1 MYDERRGRA
10 RGWFVCLAS
19 LLIPGFLCA
28 GDRPPLEPRIR
39 AILEQRI
46 AAEKA
51 MGIVVGVLDERG
63 TTVVG
68 AGRRSKD
75 DGRAPDGDTVFEI
88 GSITKVFTTTLLAD
102 MVERGEVSLD
112 DRIAELLPESVR
124 PPANGGEQITLL
136 HLATQ
141 TSGLPRLPAN
151 LAPADPTNPYADY
164 GVDALHAFLSSYTL
178 PRAPG
183 ALAEYSNV
191 GMGLLGH
198 LLARKAGKSY
208 EALVRERIAEPLGM
222 KSTAVTLTPELRERL
237 APGHDLALEAT
248 SSWDL
253 PTLAGAG
260 ALRSTVND
268 MLAFA
273 RANLHATDSTLS
285 KAMQNAQ
292 RPRRDFGRP
301 GLEIGMG
308 WIVDRSGDS
317 EIVWHNGGTGGYHSF
332 LGLDEKGDRAVVV
345 LSNSAHD
352 IDDIGMHLLDPKR
365 PLAEIAPARRV
376 VAVDPSIYDEY
387 VGDYVLVPTFVM
399 AVTREGDR
407 IFVQATGQPKIEIF
421 PESATKFF
429 AKVVDAQISFVK
441 DETGGVD
448 HLILHQ
454 GGRDQ
459 KATKRAA
466 EAPPSD

>member
-1 MYDERRGRA
+1 MCLCLTVALLAPSVRGESPA
-10 RGWFVCLAS
+10 
-19 LLIPGFLCA
+19 
-28 GDRPPLEPRIR
+28 PLEPRTR
-39 AILEQRI
+39 AILEQRV

-51 MGIVVGVLDERG
+51 MGIVVGVVDERG

-75 DGRAPDGDTVFEI
+75 DDRAPDGDTVFEI
-88 GSITKVFTTTLLAD
+88 GSVTKVFTATLLAD

-112 DRIAELLPESVR
+112 DRIAELLPESVSV
-124 PPANGGEQITLL
+124 PANGGDKITLL

-141 TSGLPRLPAN
+141 TSGLPRLPSN
-151 LAPADPTNPYADY
+151 LAPADPLNPYADY
-164 GVDALHAFLSSYTL
+164 TVDALHAFLSSYTL

-183 ALAEYSNV
+183 TRAEYSNLGV
-191 GMGLLGH
+191 GLLGH
-198 LLARKAGKSY
+198 LLARKAGESY
-208 EALVRERIAEPLGM
+208 ETLVRERIADPLGM
-222 KSTAVTLTPELRERL
+222 TSTAVTLTPELRERL
-237 APGHDLALEAT
+237 ATGHDMALEAT
-248 SSWDL
+248 SNWDI

-292 RPRRDFGRP
+292 RPRHDFGSP
-301 GLEIGMG
+301 GLQIGMG
-308 WIVDRSGDS
+308 WIVDRRGET
-317 EIVWHNGGTGGYHSF
+317 EIVWHNGGTAGYHSF
-332 LGLDEKGDRAVVV
+332 LGLDEKRGAAVVV

-365 PLAEIAPARRV
+365 PLAEIAPVRRV
-376 VAVDPSIYDEY
+376 VAVDPTIYDKY

-399 AVTREGDR
+399 TVTREGDR

-421 PESATKFF
+421 PESSTKFF
-429 AKVVDAQISFVK
+429 AKVVDAQISFVA
-441 DETGGVD
+441 DAEGRID

-459 KATKRAA
+459 KATKRTA
-466 EAPPSD
+466 APPTD